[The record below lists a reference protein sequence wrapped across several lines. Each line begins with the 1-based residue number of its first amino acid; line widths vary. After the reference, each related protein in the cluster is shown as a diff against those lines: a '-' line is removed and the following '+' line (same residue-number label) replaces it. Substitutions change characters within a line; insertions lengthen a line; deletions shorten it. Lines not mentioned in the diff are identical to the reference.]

1 MLMQKVGIVNMYIKN
16 ISVWF
21 NKDARKDNHDQKWSE
36 VWTLELKKVQ
46 RFPAI
51 FCKFSILFEK
61 LFQTIV
67 TFAASSLKRKVE
79 NRLLTN
85 I

>member
-1 MLMQKVGIVNMYIKN
+1 MQKVGIVNMYIKN

-36 VWTLELKKVQ
+36 VWTLELKRSTKVLCY
-46 RFPAI
+46 F
-51 FCKFSILFEK
+51 FCKFLILFEK